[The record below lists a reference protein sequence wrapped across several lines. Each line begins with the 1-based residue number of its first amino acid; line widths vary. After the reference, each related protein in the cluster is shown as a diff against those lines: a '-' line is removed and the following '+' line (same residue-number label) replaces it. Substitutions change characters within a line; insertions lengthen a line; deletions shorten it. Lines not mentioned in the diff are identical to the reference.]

1 MSEEKACGAESPA
14 AEHREAAATTPFV
27 VGFIG
32 RSGVGK
38 TTFAEQVVAE
48 LASRGFSVGVLKDAH
63 HGFDMDRPGKDSWRY
78 REAGARA
85 VLVRSDRRWA
95 LLRETPEREPVES
108 LLKQFEGFDFVIV
121 EGFKYEGGF
130 PKIEVRRS
138 GASSEPPLGNAVGA
152 LAAVATDFEEPAF
165 APSLPRLSLAHP
177 AEAADFIVDLRDNL
191 S

>member
-1 MSEEKACGAESPA
+1 MSEEKARGAEPF
-14 AEHREAAATTPFV
+14 AAAHRKAPTTPFV

-138 GASSEPPLGNAVGA
+138 GASSELPLGNAVGV